1 MPPPSRPLSLLRLLS
16 LCLLSHVLL
25 VVQGWTS
32 SPSSSSSRP
41 TARIRQHGRRSA
53 GLITSSSTTTTPTNI
68 LIIGNG
74 GREYALAQSLL
85 RLSTPRQI
93 YVAPGNAG
101 TQQLSPPQILNV
113 PELKSNDL
121 EGIVAFACK
130 EAIDLVVVGPED
142 PLVKGLG
149 DQLREADIPSF
160 GPSAAAARLE
170 GSKAWAKAFM
180 HRHQIPTA
188 AHVTFSDLATAQ
200 AYVQQHKLLVV
211 VKASGLAG
219 GKGVT
224 VATTHA
230 EALAALEAIMGP
242 AAVFGV
248 EAGREVVME
257 ECLIG
262 DEVSV
267 MALCDG
273 NGVVACLPCARDFK
287 RLLDDDQG
295 PNTGG
300 MGSIAPV
307 PGLTPEIE
315 SKMRAI
321 LQQVVEGMKEEGY
334 PYHGLLYGGFMLT
347 RKTREGGEEGEEGG
361 EPKVLEFNCRFGDPE
376 TQSLLPLLPSTTNLA
391 ALMLQCVQ
399 GASTKE
405 SAEEGGEA
413 AVAAADAA
421 SEGFAATVI
430 AASEGYPTSTS
441 PVKPHIIHGLPM
453 AARVPGVYSVV
464 HAGTARKVLA
474 NGARVMTVSGGRV
487 LGVTSKASTLRLAI
501 LQAYHGLSEIR
512 FQGMQYRTDIGAQ
525 AVRSAGAPVR
535 VAVLGSTKGT
545 SVLPLL
551 KGKPGQFEVVLALSD
566 TELENGLLANA
577 RAAGVKD
584 CRFVGSN
591 GGEGGG
597 GGEGEKEAMEEKI
610 EVALEEARAE
620 VLLLNGYN
628 RILSPRLVRVLR
640 GRCLNVHPSLLPDF
654 AGHFDLAVHQAVL
667 DAERTQ
673 SGCTIHFVTDD
684 VDQGPVLVQKTCV
697 VAPGVDTAATLKTKV
712 QALETEAWEEALR
725 VFREDLPRVTQTI
738 MAMGVQR

>member
-1 MPPPSRPLSLLRLLS
+1 
-16 LCLLSHVLL
+16 
-25 VVQGWTS
+25 
-32 SPSSSSSRP
+32 
-41 TARIRQHGRRSA
+41 
-53 GLITSSSTTTTPTNI
+53 
-68 LIIGNG
+68 
-74 GREYALAQSLL
+74 LL

-113 PELKSNDL
+113 PELKPNDV
-121 EGIVAFACK
+121 EGIVAFARK
-130 EAIDLVVVGPED
+130 EAIDLIVVGPED
-142 PLVKGLG
+142 PLVRGLG
-149 DQLREADIPSF
+149 DQLREAHIPCF

-180 HRHQIPTA
+180 QRHHIPTA
-188 AHVTFSDLATAQ
+188 AHATFSDLATAQ
-200 AYVQQHKLLVV
+200 AYVQQHRLPLV

-224 VATTHA
+224 VAITHA

-248 EAGREVVME
+248 EAGREVVVE
-257 ECLIG
+257 ECLMG
-262 DEVSV
+262 EEVSV

-273 NGVVACLPCARDFK
+273 DGVVACLPCARDFK
-287 RLLDDDQG
+287 RLLDDDEG

-307 PGLTPEIE
+307 PGLTPAVEE
-315 SKMRAI
+315 KMRAI
-321 LQQVVEGMKEEGY
+321 LQQVAEGMKEEGH
-334 PYHGLLYGGFMLT
+334 PYYGVLYGGFMLT
-347 RKTREGGEEGEEGG
+347 RKEGGKAGEEEEER

-376 TQSLLPLLPSTTNLA
+376 TQSLLPLLPSNLDLA

-399 GASTKE
+399 GAS
-405 SAEEGGEA
+405 SEEGGA
-413 AVAAADAA
+413 GVTADAA
-421 SEGFAATVI
+421 SEGFAVTVI
-430 AASEGYPTSTS
+430 AASEGYPTATGA
-441 PVKPHIIHGLPM
+441 VNAHIIHGLPM
-453 AARVPGVYSVV
+453 AARVPGVHSVV

-525 AVRSAGAPVR
+525 AVRSAGVPVR

-566 TELENGLLANA
+566 TELEGGLLANA
-577 RAAGVKD
+577 RAAGVPD
-584 CRFVGSN
+584 CRFVG
-591 GGEGGG
+591 GEGE
-597 GGEGEKEAMEEKI
+597 GEGEKEAMEEKI
-610 EVALEEARAE
+610 EVALEEAGAE
-620 VLLLNGYN
+620 ILLLNGYN

-654 AGHFDLAVHQAVL
+654 GGHFDLAVHQAVL
-667 DAERTQ
+667 DAGRTR

-684 VDQGPVLVQKTCV
+684 VDQGPVLVQKTCL
-697 VAPGVDTAATLKTKV
+697 VAPGSDTAATLKAKV
-712 QALETEAWEEALR
+712 QALETAAWEEALR
-725 VFREDLPRVTQTI
+725 LYQEDLPRVTQTI

>member
-1 MPPPSRPLSLLRLLS
+1 MITKRR
-16 LCLLSHVLL
+16 
-25 VVQGWTS
+25 
-32 SPSSSSSRP
+32 
-41 TARIRQHGRRSA
+41 HGRRSA
-53 GLITSSSTTTTPTNI
+53 GLITSSSTIDPTNTTSTNI

-74 GREYALAQSLL
+74 GREYALAESLL
-85 RLSTPRQI
+85 RVSTPRQI

-101 TQQLSPPQILNV
+101 TQQLSPPRVLNV
-113 PELKSNDL
+113 PELKVNDV
-121 EGIVAFACK
+121 EDIVVFARK
-130 EAIDLVVVGPED
+130 EAIDLVVVGPEE
-142 PLVKGLG
+142 PLVRGLG
-149 DQLREADIPSF
+149 DRLREEGIPCF

-170 GSKAWAKAFM
+170 GSKAWAKEFM
-180 HRHQIPTA
+180 QRHHIPTA
-188 AHVTFSDLATAQ
+188 AHATFSDLATAQ
-200 AYVQQHKLLVV
+200 AYVQQHTLPVV
-211 VKASGLAG
+211 IKASSLAG

-224 VATTHA
+224 VAATHA

-242 AAVFGV
+242 AAVFGI
-248 EAGREVVME
+248 EAGREVVVE
-257 ECLIG
+257 ECLVG

-273 NGVVACLPCARDFK
+273 NRVVTCLPCARDFK
-287 RLLDDDQG
+287 RLLDGDKG

-307 PGLTPEIE
+307 PGLTPAVA
-315 SKMRAI
+315 SKMRQI
-321 LQQVVEGMKEEGY
+321 LQQAVEGMKEEGY
-334 PYHGLLYGGFMLT
+334 PYHGVLYGGFMLS
-347 RKTREGGEEGEEGG
+347 RKEGGKAVEEWEEEKR

-376 TQSLLPLLPSTTNLA
+376 TQSLLPLLPSNIGLA

-399 GASTKE
+399 GASRKTAAEKG
-405 SAEEGGEA
+405 SATE
-413 AVAAADAA
+413 DAA
-421 SEGFAATVI
+421 GEGFAVTVI
-430 AASEGYPTSTS
+430 AASESYPTSTS
-441 PVKPHIIHGLPM
+441 PVRPHIIHGLSQ
-453 AARVPGVYSVV
+453 AACVPGVHSVA

-501 LQAYHGLSEIR
+501 LQAYHGLSEVR

-525 AVRSAGAPVR
+525 AVRSARAPVR

-545 SVLPLL
+545 SILPLL
-551 KGKPGQFEVVLALSD
+551 KGKPGQFDVVLAMSD
-566 TELENGLLANA
+566 TELEDGLLANA

-584 CRFVGSN
+584 CRYV
-591 GGEGGG
+591 GG
-597 GGEGEKEAMEEKI
+597 GGEGGKEAMEKI
-610 EVALEEARAE
+610 EVALDEARAE

-667 DAERTQ
+667 DAGRTQ

-697 VAPGVDTAATLKTKV
+697 VDPGVDTAAMLKAKV

-725 VFREDLPRVTQTI
+725 VYQEDLPRVTQTI